1 MHRSSEIKIGVLA
14 LQGDFQAHRD
24 KLSSL
29 GVSSIEVRKAEQL
42 SNISGL
48 ILPGGESPAML
59 KLMDAKFRRSIR
71 DIASDG
77 LAVLATCAGIILL
90 AKNVF
95 SPRQES
101 LNVLDIDVTRNAYGR
116 QKDSFIE
123 ERLEWTREG
132 FEVIEQNC
140 SEETLQLSRLKAV
153 FIRAPK
159 ITRTATSVT
168 TLAQRQGEP
177 MLIRSGNILG
187 ATFHPELDDNSV
199 VIFKLFLALVDK
211 RESLCESF
219 QVVNT

>member
-123 ERLEWTREG
+123 ERLEWT
-132 FEVIEQNC
+132 
-140 SEETLQLSRLKAV
+140 
-153 FIRAPK
+153 
-159 ITRTATSVT
+159 
-168 TLAQRQGEP
+168 
-177 MLIRSGNILG
+177 
-187 ATFHPELDDNSV
+187 
-199 VIFKLFLALVDK
+199 
-211 RESLCESF
+211 
-219 QVVNT
+219 